1 MVPKG
6 LNLTGSVKH
15 KTGSFLIPDFN
26 SRAFLFEGVTVPDW
40 PSVDALVD
48 PTNPFR
54 WEEVY
59 RSSTSK
65 MRSQTVTLQIKKEV
79 TNPRDVLVALVNRTF
94 DWTRVFSS
102 VIDLT
107 CS

>member
-1 MVPKG
+1 M
-6 LNLTGSVKH
+6 
-15 KTGSFLIPDFN
+15 IPDFN
-26 SRAFLFEGVTVPDW
+26 SRAFLFEDVTVQDW
-40 PSVDALVD
+40 PNVDALVD

-54 WEEVY
+54 LEEVY

-65 MRSQTVTLQIKKEV
+65 MRSQAVTLQTKKEGSI
-79 TNPRDVLVALVNRTF
+79 PRDVLVALVKRTF